1 MNGVFFLTIFT
12 FDWLYLVNSDE
23 VLGCGGFIKS
33 HVPIDFSKVEVKLVT
48 KQGIVKDK
56 TTAAPNNGYYFV
68 PLYDKGELVLEL
80 SPPPGWSFE
89 PKHVPLSVDGATDV
103 CSQGKDINFV
113 FQGFGITGNVNSLNS
128 DSGGPEG
135 ITVRLESDGESRTTV
150 TNNEGKFFFTPV
162 FPGKYV
168 VSISHSK
175 WAIYKKSVE
184 VQVAESNTE
193 LPKNSLI
200 VQGYDVSG
208 KVKTNGE
215 AVKDVTILLFA
226 KDGVIIKLKNV
237 LVSGCS
243 QEPLS
248 GLQLKDILCYVTT
261 NEAGEFSFGTVP
273 SGSYYIIPYYKGQ
286 NIYFEP
292 EKIDFSVVHN
302 SLELK
307 NIFEIVGFSIPGRV
321 IKSKNMPIPNAKV
334 FLNGQEIIKTDSN
347 GAYRL
352 EKIKTGTYKLRAEAD
367 DVIFEETIVRI
378 NPSLQELPDLL
389 PSAFRVCGE
398 VASDNSQIITF
409 SKVGS
414 TSFIQTETS
423 PIDGIFCQ
431 FLSPGKYDVQVVV
444 SEEDKQKGLQ
454 WVFPVK
460 QTVEVIADKIENM
473 IFSQLKTNISGKVQ
487 CIRPVDCEG
496 LSLHLKTANE
506 KSVTLKVKDGSY
518 SVRDMYPGLYEIS
531 LLPNIYCWQANKQT
545 VNVNAADVEIPP
557 FVQRGYTV
565 TFVSSHNTQVYFKH
579 PGQETST
586 RFDII
591 NGRSSYCLERPGDYL
606 FNIESCHSYK
616 QNSISY
622 NIDAE
627 INEILLTAIKHTLK
641 LSVQAESDF
650 GDIQIS
656 VKVGTDKVDKTLK
669 YNKGLYE
676 LDILLEP
683 GETAVVT
690 PHSET
695 IFFTPPILSVEG
707 KDDCEDLGVKFVA
720 VMGQLFKGKVL
731 PALADVI
738 VTVESSDGETLIV
751 ETDSNG
757 TFSFP
762 PLDTK
767 KEYNIVAKKESY
779 VLSGPDKDGN
789 FLAHK
794 LAEVIVE
801 VIDAADNSQL
811 AGVLLSL
818 SGGESYRRN
827 LQSDVNGKISFH
839 SLSPSEYFLRPM
851 MKEYTFEP
859 NAKIIPV
866 QEGQTVHVKLIGKR
880 VAYSAF
886 GQVVSLNGEP
896 EDNMIII
903 ATGTNNCSHYSEET
917 TCESSGKFRIRGLQP
932 YCSYK
937 VIVKGSADNNENV
950 ERTTPEFIE
959 IKNITQD
966 VHDLKLIIF
975 RPSSH
980 MDIMVKVY
988 ADNVEHYKS
997 LKVKLTRETG
1007 SVHVIHTAKIDPS
1020 IKLTK
1025 DNNPGVL
1032 LYIPSLPIDYRSY
1045 FIQLESSLTQNTKWR
1060 PEIHSFTANASFKFI
1075 ELDFTLS
1082 NSISEQPIRQTSIWS
1097 LIFIFGVLF
1106 SVYNID
1112 LIIGPMKDKIN
1123 FNFSVITNLLH
1134 IPTANQK
1141 PATDYYDNAQ
1151 IDQIVQSINNVKR
1164 KPKPK
1169 KA

>member
-1 MNGVFFLTIFT
+1 MAITLFR
-12 FDWLYLVNSDE
+12 Y
-23 VLGCGGFIKS
+23 
-33 HVPIDFSKVEVKLVT
+33 H
-48 KQGIVKDK
+48 
-56 TTAAPNNGYYFV
+56 
-68 PLYDKGELVLEL
+68 DKGELVLEL

-175 WAIYKKSVE
+175 VYGQFIRSLLRFRLQKVTQNY
-184 VQVAESNTE
+184 Q
-193 LPKNSLI
+193 KNSLI

-226 KDGVIIKLKNV
+226 KDG
-237 LVSGCS
+237 
-243 QEPLS
+243 
-248 GLQLKDILCYVTT
+248 
-261 NEAGEFSFGTVP
+261 
-273 SGSYYIIPYYKGQ
+273 
-286 NIYFEP
+286 
-292 EKIDFSVVHN
+292 
-302 SLELK
+302 
-307 NIFEIVGFSIPGRV
+307 IVGFSIPGRV

-409 SKVGS
+409 SKVGT

-454 WVFPVK
+454 WVY
-460 QTVEVIADKIENM
+460 TY
-473 IFSQLKTNISGKVQ
+473 
-487 CIRPVDCEG
+487 
-496 LSLHLKTANE
+496 
-506 KSVTLKVKDGSY
+506 GSY

-557 FVQRGYTV
+557 FAQRGYTV
-565 TFVSSHNTQVYFKH
+565 TLFPHTIHRPPFYLRGNQAVYFKH

-591 NGRSSYCLERPGDYL
+591 KGRSSYCLERPGDYL

-811 AGVLLSL
+811 AFISTNLIVGCFIISL
-818 SGGESYRRN
+818 GGESYRRN

-903 ATGTNNCSHYSEET
+903 ATA
-917 TCESSGKFRIRGLQP
+917 RITA
-932 YCSYK
+932 
-937 VIVKGSADNNENV
+937 VI
-950 ERTTPEFIE
+950 I
-959 IKNITQD
+959 
-966 VHDLKLIIF
+966 
-975 RPSSH
+975 
-980 MDIMVKVY
+980 
-988 ADNVEHYKS
+988 
-997 LKVKLTRETG
+997 
-1007 SVHVIHTAKIDPS
+1007 
-1020 IKLTK
+1020 
-1025 DNNPGVL
+1025 
-1032 LYIPSLPIDYRSY
+1032 
-1045 FIQLESSLTQNTKWR
+1045 
-1060 PEIHSFTANASFKFI
+1060 
-1075 ELDFTLS
+1075 
-1082 NSISEQPIRQTSIWS
+1082 
-1097 LIFIFGVLF
+1097 
-1106 SVYNID
+1106 
-1112 LIIGPMKDKIN
+1112 
-1123 FNFSVITNLLH
+1123 
-1134 IPTANQK
+1134 
-1141 PATDYYDNAQ
+1141 
-1151 IDQIVQSINNVKR
+1151 
-1164 KPKPK
+1164 PK
-1169 KA
+1169 KPLVNPQENLE